1 MKIIDNMGTIAKWC
15 LAMLACIVLPV
26 TSSGQNLEECRRLA
40 RENYPLTRQ
49 LGIIE
54 EVAQYNLSNAAR
66 GWIPQVSF
74 SAQATLQSDATSYPE
89 AFKRILSAGG
99 SAAGQQGAQTPE
111 IAGQQGAQTP
121 EITGLRK
128 DQYKIAVD
136 ISQNIWD
143 GGKTRAMREIVEA
156 EADEQRRQV
165 EVEIYELLSRVD
177 DIYFSILLLEGKAVQ
192 LSNTIGLLETN
203 LEKMRTCFANEAAT
217 RSDVEAVEVELLTAM
232 QALDQ
237 ADYARNAYRRML
249 EILIGRRLDNE
260 NLEMPEM
267 PDIPV
272 VESNSEEL
280 SRRPELELFN
290 ARIAGIGAR
299 VRDINSNMIPHFS
312 AFAQGYYGYPGLD
325 MFKSMTSTDW
335 TLNGIAGVRMVWNLT
350 GFNTRRNNL
359 RKLDA
364 QKRQVDIQRSIF
376 LLNSDFS
383 AAREQGEIERLR
395 KAMESDEKIAALRRS
410 IRKAAESG
418 LDNGVIDSTDLLR
431 KISEET
437 SADITLSNRQIELL
451 QAAFRL
457 RRTLNL

>member
-1 MKIIDNMGTIAKWC
+1 MKIIDSMGTIAKWC

-54 EVAQYNLSNAAR
+54 EVAQYNVSNGAR

-74 SAQATLQSDATSYPE
+74 SAQATLQSAATSYPE

-99 SAAGQQGAQTPE
+99 TAAGQQGAQTPE
-111 IAGQQGAQTP
+111 IA
-121 EITGLRK
+121 GLRK

-156 EADEQRRQV
+156 EAEEQCRQV

-203 LEKMRTCFANEAAT
+203 LEKMRTCLANEAAT

-267 PDIPV
+267 PDIPIV
-272 VESNSEEL
+272 DNNAAEL

-290 ARIAGIGAR
+290 ARIASIGAR

-376 LLNSDFS
+376 LLNSDLS
-383 AAREQGEIERLR
+383 AAREQGEIERLT
-395 KAMESDEKIAALRRS
+395 KPLETDGKIRAPRPP

>member
-1 MKIIDNMGTIAKWC
+1 MKIIDSMGTIAKWC

-49 LGIIE
+49 LGIID

-74 SAQATLQSDATSYPE
+74 SAQATLQSAATSYPE

-111 IAGQQGAQTP
+111 IA
-121 EITGLRK
+121 GLRK

-156 EADEQRRQV
+156 EAEEQRRQV

-203 LEKMRTCFANEAAT
+203 LEKMRTCLANEAAT

-260 NLEMPEM
+260 HLEMPEM

-272 VESNSEEL
+272 VESNSEDL

-290 ARIAGIGAR
+290 ARVAAIGAR

-376 LLNSDFS
+376 LLNSELS

-395 KAMESDEKIAALRRS
+395 KAMVSDEKIAALRRS
-410 IRKAAESG
+410 IRKAAESW

>member
-1 MKIIDNMGTIAKWC
+1 MKIIDNMGTIAKWG

-49 LGIIE
+49 LGIID

-74 SAQATLQSDATSYPE
+74 SAQATLQSAATSYPE
-89 AFKRILSAGG
+89 ALKRILSAGG
-99 SAAGQQGAQTPE
+99 TVAGQQGAQTPE
-111 IAGQQGAQTP
+111 IA
-121 EITGLRK
+121 GLRK

-143 GGKTRAMREIVEA
+143 GGKTRAMKEIVEA
-156 EADEQRRQV
+156 EAEEQRRQV

-203 LEKMRTCFANEAAT
+203 LEKMHTCLANEAAT

-280 SRRPELELFN
+280 SMRPELELFN

-335 TLNGIAGVRMVWNLT
+335 TLNGIAGVRMAWNLT

-376 LLNSDFS
+376 LLNSDLS

>member
-1 MKIIDNMGTIAKWC
+1 MKIIDSMGTIAKWG

-49 LGIIE
+49 LGIID

-74 SAQATLQSDATSYPE
+74 SAQATLQSAATSYPE

-111 IAGQQGAQTP
+111 IAG
-121 EITGLRK
+121 LRK

-143 GGKTRAMREIVEA
+143 GGKTRAMKEIVEA
-156 EADEQRRQV
+156 EAEEQCRQV
-165 EVEIYELLSRVD
+165 EVEIYELFSRVD

-192 LSNTIGLLETN
+192 LSNTISLLETN
-203 LEKMRTCFANEAAT
+203 LEKMRTCLANEAAIL
-217 RSDVEAVEVELLTAM
+217 SDVEAVEVELLTAM

-260 NLEMPEM
+260 NLEMPQM
-267 PDIPV
+267 PDIPI

-290 ARIAGIGAR
+290 ARVAAIGAR

-376 LLNSDFS
+376 LLNSDLS

-410 IRKAAESG
+410 IRKAAESR

>member
-1 MKIIDNMGTIAKWC
+1 MK
-15 LAMLACIVLPV
+15 
-26 TSSGQNLEECRRLA
+26 
-40 RENYPLTRQ
+40 
-49 LGIIE
+49 
-54 EVAQYNLSNAAR
+54 
-66 GWIPQVSF
+66 
-74 SAQATLQSDATSYPE
+74 
-89 AFKRILSAGG
+89 
-99 SAAGQQGAQTPE
+99 
-111 IAGQQGAQTP
+111 
-121 EITGLRK
+121 
-128 DQYKIAVD
+128 
-136 ISQNIWD
+136 
-143 GGKTRAMREIVEA
+143 EIVEA
-156 EADEQRRQV
+156 EAEEQRRQV

-192 LSNTIGLLETN
+192 LSNTISLLETN
-203 LEKMRTCFANEAAT
+203 LEKMRTCLANEAAT

-237 ADYARNAYRRML
+237 ADYARNAYRGML
-249 EILIGRRLDNE
+249 EILIGRRLYNE
-260 NLEMPEM
+260 NLEMPQM
-267 PDIPV
+267 PDIPIV
-272 VESNSEEL
+272 DHNAAEL

-376 LLNSDFS
+376 LLNSDLS

>member
-1 MKIIDNMGTIAKWC
+1 MKIIDSMGTIAKWG

-26 TSSGQNLEECRRLA
+26 TSSGQNLEECRRLV

-49 LGIIE
+49 LGIID

-74 SAQATLQSDATSYPE
+74 SAQATLQSAATSYPE
-89 AFKRILSAGG
+89 ALKRILSAGG
-99 SAAGQQGAQTPE
+99 TVAGQQGAQTPE
-111 IAGQQGAQTP
+111 IA
-121 EITGLRK
+121 GLRK

-143 GGKTRAMREIVEA
+143 GGKTRAMKEIVEA
-156 EADEQRRQV
+156 EAEEQRRQV

-203 LEKMRTCFANEAAT
+203 LEKMHTCLANEAAT

-280 SRRPELELFN
+280 SMRPELELFN

-312 AFAQGYYGYPGLD
+312 AFAQGYYGYPAWIC
-325 MFKSMTSTDW
+325 SR
-335 TLNGIAGVRMVWNLT
+335 A
-350 GFNTRRNNL
+350 
-359 RKLDA
+359 
-364 QKRQVDIQRSIF
+364 
-376 LLNSDFS
+376 
-383 AAREQGEIERLR
+383 
-395 KAMESDEKIAALRRS
+395 
-410 IRKAAESG
+410 
-418 LDNGVIDSTDLLR
+418 
-431 KISEET
+431 
-437 SADITLSNRQIELL
+437 
-451 QAAFRL
+451 
-457 RRTLNL
+457 

>member
-1 MKIIDNMGTIAKWC
+1 MKIIDSMGTIAKWC

-89 AFKRILSAGG
+89 ALKRVLSAGG
-99 SAAGQQGAQTPE
+99 TAAWQQGAQTPE
-111 IAGQQGAQTP
+111 IA
-121 EITGLRK
+121 GLRK

-143 GGKTRAMREIVEA
+143 GGKTRAMKEIVEA
-156 EADEQRRQV
+156 EAEEQCRQV

-203 LEKMRTCFANEAAT
+203 LEKMRTCLANEAAT

-376 LLNSDFS
+376 LLNSDLS

-410 IRKAAESG
+410 IRKAAESR

>member
-1 MKIIDNMGTIAKWC
+1 MKIIDSMGTIAKWG

-40 RENYPLTRQ
+40 RDNYPLTRQ

-99 SAAGQQGAQTPE
+99 TAAGQQGAQTPE
-111 IAGQQGAQTP
+111 IA
-121 EITGLRK
+121 GLRK

-143 GGKTRAMREIVEA
+143 GGKTRAMKEIVEA
-156 EADEQRRQV
+156 EAEEQRRQV

-192 LSNTIGLLETN
+192 LSNTISLLETN
-203 LEKMRTCFANEAAT
+203 LEKMRTCLANEAAT

-280 SRRPELELFN
+280 SMRPELELFN

-376 LLNSDFS
+376 LLNSDLS

-395 KAMESDEKIAALRRS
+395 KAMESDEKIAVLRRS

>member
-15 LAMLACIVLPV
+15 LAMLACIVLSE

-49 LGIIE
+49 LGIID

-99 SAAGQQGAQTPE
+99 TAAGQQGAQTPE
-111 IAGQQGAQTP
+111 IA
-121 EITGLRK
+121 GLRK

-143 GGKTRAMREIVEA
+143 GGKTRAMKEIVEA
-156 EADEQRRQV
+156 EAEEQRRQV
-165 EVEIYELLSRVD
+165 EVEIYELLSRAD

-203 LEKMRTCFANEAAT
+203 LEKMRTCLANEAAT
-217 RSDVEAVEVELLTAM
+217 RSDVEAVEVEMLTAM

-350 GFNTRRNNL
+350 GFSTRRNNL

-376 LLNSDFS
+376 LLNSDLS

-410 IRKAAESG
+410 IRKAAESR

-451 QAAFRL
+451 QASFRL

>member
-1 MKIIDNMGTIAKWC
+1 MKIIDSMGTIAKWC

-54 EVAQYNLSNAAR
+54 EVAQYNVSNAAR

-74 SAQATLQSDATSYPE
+74 SAQATLQSAATSYPE

-99 SAAGQQGAQTPE
+99 TAAGQQGAQTPE
-111 IAGQQGAQTP
+111 IA
-121 EITGLRK
+121 GLRK

-156 EADEQRRQV
+156 EAEEQRRQV
-165 EVEIYELLSRVD
+165 EVEIYELLSHVD

-203 LEKMRTCFANEAAT
+203 LEKMRTCLANEAAT

-325 MFKSMTSTDW
+325 MFNSMTSTDW

-376 LLNSDFS
+376 LLNSDLS

-410 IRKAAESG
+410 IRKAAESR

-451 QAAFRL
+451 QASFRL

>member
-54 EVAQYNLSNAAR
+54 EVAQYNVSNAAR

-74 SAQATLQSDATSYPE
+74 SAQATLQSAATSYPE
-89 AFKRILSAGG
+89 ALKRVLSAGG
-99 SAAGQQGAQTPE
+99 SA
-111 IAGQQGAQTP
+111 AGQQGAQTP

-143 GGKTRAMREIVEA
+143 GGKTRAMKEIVEA
-156 EADEQRRQV
+156 EAEEQRRQV

-203 LEKMRTCFANEAAT
+203 LEKMRTCLANEAAT

-376 LLNSDFS
+376 LLNSDLS

-410 IRKAAESG
+410 IRKAAESR

>member
-15 LAMLACIVLPV
+15 LAMLAYIVLPV

-99 SAAGQQGAQTPE
+99 TAAGQQGAQTPE
-111 IAGQQGAQTP
+111 IA
-121 EITGLRK
+121 GLRK

-143 GGKTRAMREIVEA
+143 GGKTRAMKEIVEA
-156 EADEQRRQV
+156 EAEEQRRQV

-203 LEKMRTCFANEAAT
+203 LEKMRTCLANEAAT

-260 NLEMPEM
+260 NLEMPQM
-267 PDIPV
+267 PDIPIV
-272 VESNSEEL
+272 DHNAAEL

-376 LLNSDFS
+376 LFNSDLS

-395 KAMESDEKIAALRRS
+395 KAMVSDEKIAALRRS
-410 IRKAAESG
+410 IRKAAESR

>member
-1 MKIIDNMGTIAKWC
+1 MGTIAKWC
-15 LAMLACIVLPV
+15 LAMLACIVLPL

-54 EVAQYNLSNAAR
+54 EVAQYNVSNAAR

-74 SAQATLQSDATSYPE
+74 SAQATLQSAATSYPE

-111 IAGQQGAQTP
+111 IAG
-121 EITGLRK
+121 LRK

-143 GGKTRAMREIVEA
+143 GGKTRAMKEIVEA
-156 EADEQRRQV
+156 EAEEQCRQV

-192 LSNTIGLLETN
+192 LSNTISLLETN
-203 LEKMRTCFANEAAT
+203 LEKMRTCLANEAAIL
-217 RSDVEAVEVELLTAM
+217 SDVEAVEVELLTAM

-260 NLEMPEM
+260 DLEMPEM

-376 LLNSDFS
+376 LLNSDLS

>member
-1 MKIIDNMGTIAKWC
+1 MKIIDSMGTIAKWG

-40 RENYPLTRQ
+40 RDNYPLTRQ

-99 SAAGQQGAQTPE
+99 TAAGQQGAQTPE
-111 IAGQQGAQTP
+111 IA
-121 EITGLRK
+121 GLRK

-143 GGKTRAMREIVEA
+143 GGKTRAMKEIVEA
-156 EADEQRRQV
+156 EAEEQCRQV
-165 EVEIYELLSRVD
+165 EVEVYELLSRVD

-192 LSNTIGLLETN
+192 LSNTISLLETN
-203 LEKMRTCFANEAAT
+203 LEKMRTCLANEAAT

-260 NLEMPEM
+260 NLEMPQM
-267 PDIPV
+267 PDIPIV
-272 VESNSEEL
+272 DNNAAEL

-376 LLNSDFS
+376 LLNSDLS

>member
-99 SAAGQQGAQTPE
+99 SAAGQQGAQ
-111 IAGQQGAQTP
+111 AP

-143 GGKTRAMREIVEA
+143 GGKTRAMKEIVEA
-156 EADEQRRQV
+156 EAEEQCRQV
-165 EVEIYELLSRVD
+165 EVEVYELLSRVD

-192 LSNTIGLLETN
+192 LSNTISLLETN
-203 LEKMRTCFANEAAT
+203 LEKMRTCLANEAAT

-249 EILIGRRLDNE
+249 EILICRRLDNE

-272 VESNSEEL
+272 VESNSEDL

-350 GFNTRRNNL
+350 GFSTRRNNL

-376 LLNSDFS
+376 LLNSDLS

-410 IRKAAESG
+410 IRKAAESR

-451 QAAFRL
+451 QASFRL

>member
-1 MKIIDNMGTIAKWC
+1 MKIIDSMGTIAKWC
-15 LAMLACIVLPV
+15 LAMLACIVLPL

-54 EVAQYNLSNAAR
+54 EVAQYNVSNAAR

-99 SAAGQQGAQTPE
+99 TAAGQQGTQTPE
-111 IAGQQGAQTP
+111 IAG
-121 EITGLRK
+121 LRK
-128 DQYKIAVD
+128 DQDKIAVD

-143 GGKTRAMREIVEA
+143 GGKTRAMKEIVEA
-156 EADEQRRQV
+156 EAEEQRRQV

-192 LSNTIGLLETN
+192 LSNTISLLETN
-203 LEKMRTCFANEAAT
+203 LEKMRTCLANEAAT

-260 NLEMPEM
+260 HLEMPEM

-272 VESNSEEL
+272 VESNSEDL

-335 TLNGIAGVRMVWNLT
+335 TLNGIAGVRMAWNLT
-350 GFNTRRNNL
+350 GFNTRMNNL

-376 LLNSDFS
+376 LLNSDLS

-410 IRKAAESG
+410 IRKAAESR

-451 QAAFRL
+451 QAACRL
-457 RRTLNL
+457 KRTLNL

>member
-1 MKIIDNMGTIAKWC
+1 MKIIDSMGTIAKWC

-54 EVAQYNLSNAAR
+54 EVAQYNVSNAAR

-74 SAQATLQSDATSYPE
+74 SAQATLQSAATSYPE

-99 SAAGQQGAQTPE
+99 TAAGQQGAQTPE
-111 IAGQQGAQTP
+111 IA
-121 EITGLRK
+121 GLRK

-156 EADEQRRQV
+156 EAEEQRRQV
-165 EVEIYELLSRVD
+165 EVEIYELLSHVD

-203 LEKMRTCFANEAAT
+203 LEKMRTCLANEAAT

-267 PDIPV
+267 PDIPIV
-272 VESNSEEL
+272 DNNAAEL

-290 ARIAGIGAR
+290 ARIASIGAR

-376 LLNSDFS
+376 LLNSDLS

>member
-1 MKIIDNMGTIAKWC
+1 MKIIDNMGTIAKWG
-15 LAMLACIVLPV
+15 LAMLACIVLSV

-54 EVAQYNLSNAAR
+54 EVAQYNVSNAAR

-99 SAAGQQGAQTPE
+99 TAAGQQGAQTPE
-111 IAGQQGAQTP
+111 IA
-121 EITGLRK
+121 GLRK

-143 GGKTRAMREIVEA
+143 GGKTRAMKEIVEA
-156 EADEQRRQV
+156 EAEEQCRQV

-203 LEKMRTCFANEAAT
+203 LEKMRTCLANEAAT

-272 VESNSEEL
+272 VESNSEDL

-350 GFNTRRNNL
+350 GFSTRRNNL

-376 LLNSDFS
+376 LLNSDLS

-451 QAAFRL
+451 QTAFRL

>member
-1 MKIIDNMGTIAKWC
+1 MKIIDNMGTIAKWG
-15 LAMLACIVLPV
+15 LAMLACIVLSE

-54 EVAQYNLSNAAR
+54 EVAQYNVSNAAR

-99 SAAGQQGAQTPE
+99 TAAGQQDAQTPE
-111 IAGQQGAQTP
+111 IA
-121 EITGLRK
+121 GLRK

-143 GGKTRAMREIVEA
+143 GGKTRAMKEIVEA
-156 EADEQRRQV
+156 EAEEQCRQV

-177 DIYFSILLLEGKAVQ
+177 DIYFSILLLEGKAVE

-203 LEKMRTCFANEAAT
+203 LEKMRTCLANEAAT

-280 SRRPELELFN
+280 SMRPELELFN

-376 LLNSDFS
+376 LLNSDLS

-418 LDNGVIDSTDLLR
+418 RDNGVIDSTDLLR

>member
-1 MKIIDNMGTIAKWC
+1 MGTIAKWC

-49 LGIIE
+49 LGIID

-74 SAQATLQSDATSYPE
+74 SAQATLQSAATSYPE

-111 IAGQQGAQTP
+111 IAG
-121 EITGLRK
+121 LRK

-143 GGKTRAMREIVEA
+143 GGKTRAMKEIVEA
-156 EADEQRRQV
+156 EAEEQCRQV

-192 LSNTIGLLETN
+192 LSNTISLLETN
-203 LEKMRTCFANEAAT
+203 LEKMRTCLANEAAIL
-217 RSDVEAVEVELLTAM
+217 SDVEAVEVELLTAM

-260 NLEMPEM
+260 NLEMPQM
-267 PDIPV
+267 PDIPI

-290 ARIAGIGAR
+290 ARVAAIGAR

-376 LLNSDFS
+376 LLNSDLS

-410 IRKAAESG
+410 IRKAAESR

>member
-1 MKIIDNMGTIAKWC
+1 MKLIDNMGTIAKWC

-49 LGIIE
+49 LGIIS

-99 SAAGQQGAQTPE
+99 TAAGQQAAQ
-111 IAGQQGAQTP
+111 AP

-143 GGKTRAMREIVEA
+143 GGKTRAMKEIVEA
-156 EADEQRRQV
+156 EAEEQRRQV

-203 LEKMRTCFANEAAT
+203 LEKMRTCLANEAAT

-260 NLEMPEM
+260 HLEMPEM
-267 PDIPV
+267 PDIPA
-272 VESNSEEL
+272 VESNSEDL
-280 SRRPELELFN
+280 SMRPELELFN

-376 LLNSDFS
+376 LLNSDLS

-410 IRKAAESG
+410 IRKAAESR

>member
-1 MKIIDNMGTIAKWC
+1 MKKFDNMGTIAKWG

-54 EVAQYNLSNAAR
+54 EVAQYNVSNAAR

-99 SAAGQQGAQTPE
+99 TAAGQQGAQTPE
-111 IAGQQGAQTP
+111 IA
-121 EITGLRK
+121 GLRK

-143 GGKTRAMREIVEA
+143 GGKTRAMKEIVEA
-156 EADEQRRQV
+156 EAEEQCRQV

-177 DIYFSILLLEGKAVQ
+177 DIYFSVLLLEGKAVQ

-203 LEKMRTCFANEAAT
+203 LEKMRTCLANEAAT

-272 VESNSEEL
+272 VESNSAEL

-376 LLNSDFS
+376 LLNSDLS

-410 IRKAAESG
+410 IRKAAESR

>member
-1 MKIIDNMGTIAKWC
+1 MKIIDSMGTIAKWG

-54 EVAQYNLSNAAR
+54 EVAQYNVSNAAR

-74 SAQATLQSDATSYPE
+74 SAQATLQSAATSYPE
-89 AFKRILSAGG
+89 ALKRILSAGG
-99 SAAGQQGAQTPE
+99 TAAGQQGAQTPE
-111 IAGQQGAQTP
+111 IA
-121 EITGLRK
+121 GLRK

-143 GGKTRAMREIVEA
+143 GGKTRAMKEIVEA
-156 EADEQRRQV
+156 EAEEQCRQV

-203 LEKMRTCFANEAAT
+203 LEKMRTCLANEAAT

-280 SRRPELELFN
+280 SMRPELELFN

-376 LLNSDFS
+376 LLNSDLS

-457 RRTLNL
+457 RRTLIL

>member
-1 MKIIDNMGTIAKWC
+1 MKIIDSMGTIAKWG

-40 RENYPLTRQ
+40 RDNYPLTRQ

-54 EVAQYNLSNAAR
+54 EVAQYNVSNAAR

-74 SAQATLQSDATSYPE
+74 SAQATLQSAATSYPE

-99 SAAGQQGAQTPE
+99 TAAGQQGAQTPE
-111 IAGQQGAQTP
+111 IA
-121 EITGLRK
+121 GLRK

-156 EADEQRRQV
+156 EAEEQRRQV
-165 EVEIYELLSRVD
+165 EVEIYELLSHVD

-203 LEKMRTCFANEAAT
+203 LEKMRTCLANEAAT

-376 LLNSDFS
+376 LLNSDLS

-451 QAAFRL
+451 QASFRL